1 MAKQSIS
8 RQYSR
13 GERVTLSALF
23 LAVAACMA
31 WMAFTLLQTSWQS
44 YALDQRFEREGVQTE
59 GVVSGFR
66 YVTHT
71 GKYGNRSSGDYPVVA
86 IDTPK
91 GVFQILSSYEY
102 PLNKTIQTKLLG
114 KKVAVVY
121 LRDEPSMARVTQWHG
136 SSFSVLTALGGFILL
151 AALFILYLS
160 YRMLVSKNTHT
171 SVK

>member
-1 MAKQSIS
+1 MVKQSLS

-13 GERVTLSALF
+13 GERLTLSALF
-23 LAVAACMA
+23 LAVAACLA

-44 YALDQRFEREGVQTE
+44 YALDQRFEREGVQTQ

-71 GKYGNRSSGDYPVVA
+71 GKYGYRSSGDYPVVA

-102 PLNKTIQTKLLG
+102 PLNKTMQAKLLG
-114 KKVAVVY
+114 QKVAVVY
-121 LRDEPSMARVTQWHG
+121 LRDEPSMGRVTKWHG
-136 SSFSVLTALGGFILL
+136 SSFSVLTGLGVFILL
-151 AALFILYLS
+151 VAMFIFYMAFKMLAL
-160 YRMLVSKNTHT
+160 KNE
-171 SVK
+171 